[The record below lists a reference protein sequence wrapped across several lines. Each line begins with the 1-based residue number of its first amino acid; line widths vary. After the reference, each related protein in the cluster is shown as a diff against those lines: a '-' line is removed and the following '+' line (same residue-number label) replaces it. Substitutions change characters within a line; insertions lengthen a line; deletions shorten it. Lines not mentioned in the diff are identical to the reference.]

1 MHTIGASIKKL
12 LRGIVAST
20 LLLLALTLLVPSG
33 LAASP
38 SPIAGQRLMGGLAAT
53 GSSIPTLGIVQQWS
67 LTAPEPGVLDEFGY
81 AVAMD
86 GSAAVIGARNADPNL
101 GGGPI
106 DDAGAAYVYVHNG
119 KTWVLQTELA
129 AKDASPGD
137 TFGVSVAI
145 SGNTIVVGAT
155 GVNLEDQDEEDG
167 ELNDAG
173 AAYVFTRSGG
183 DWVQQV
189 KLVAN
194 DPVEEDSFG
203 SGVAI
208 SKNTVVVAAET
219 KDLLPL
225 VDVGAAYVF
234 YNSGGKNWKQQ
245 AKLLPPDPWLGDYFG
260 TSVTIHGDLLAVGA
274 PQFDP
279 VEGSGTGKVIVFKR
293 EGKIWVQEARL
304 EAENGRLADAFGNSV
319 AIYGRTV
326 VVGAHHADPDLGGGR
341 VTSAGAA
348 YVFTDNGNEWKEEA
362 TLVAY
367 DGGVFDQFGQ
377 SIDIYGST
385 IVVGADGATQAG
397 NSGAG
402 AVYVFTKKNGTWNLA
417 TRAVTDPT
425 SADDAFGKSVGVYR
439 DWFIIGASGRD
450 PNAKTRAGEAFLS
463 LLGAVQLPNT
473 GFAPGQQTTLPSQP
487 SYLAYENYGEM
498 WLEIPSL
505 QEKMTIQG
513 VPKGDN
519 GWDVRWLSEGAGYL
533 EGTAFPTW
541 SGNTG
546 LAGHTVLPDGTP
558 GPFARLHTLQ
568 WGDQVSIHAWGKRY
582 IYEVRENSLVQPNTL
597 NVLRHEELDWIT
609 LITCQGYDEKSGK
622 YRWRRVVRAV
632 LVAVVDE

>member
-1 MHTIGASIKKL
+1 MHTIGASIKKIT
-12 LRGIVAST
+12 RGIVATT
-20 LLLLALTLLVPSG
+20 LMLLALTLLVSSG
-33 LAASP
+33 LAAS
-38 SPIAGQRLMGGLAAT
+38 SPPLADQTLKAGLAAT
-53 GSSIPTLGIVQQWS
+53 GSSIPTMGIVQQWS
-67 LTAPEPGVLDEFGY
+67 LTAPEPAVLDEFGY
-81 AVAMD
+81 AVAID
-86 GSAAVIGARNADPNL
+86 GTTAVVGARNADPNL

-119 KTWVLQTELA
+119 KTWVLQAELA

-167 ELNDAG
+167 ELKDAG

-183 DWVQQV
+183 GWVQQV
-189 KLVAN
+189 KLIAN

-208 SKNTVVVAAET
+208 HKNTVVVAAET

-260 TSVTIHGDLLAVGA
+260 TSVAIHGDLIAVGA

-279 VEGSGTGKVIVFKR
+279 IEESGTGKVIVFKR
-293 EGKIWVQEARL
+293 EGNIWVQKARL
-304 EAENGRLADAFGNSV
+304 EAENGRRADAFGNAV
-319 AIYGRTV
+319 AIYGQTV
-326 VVGAHHADPDLGGGR
+326 VVGAHHADPDLGNGR

-348 YVFTDNGNEWKEEA
+348 YVFTDVGKDWKEEA
-362 TLVAY
+362 VLVPY
-367 DGGVFDQFGQ
+367 DGGVFYQFGQ
-377 SIDIYGST
+377 SIDIYGNT

-402 AVYVFTKKNGTWNLA
+402 AVYVFTKKNGAWNLA
-417 TRAVTDPT
+417 TRTVTDPA
-425 SADDAFGKSVGVYR
+425 SDDDAFGKSVGVYR

-450 PNAKTRAGEAFLS
+450 PNSKTRAGEAFLS

-473 GFAPGQQTTLPSQP
+473 GFAPGQQTILPEQP
-487 SYLAYENYGEM
+487 AYLAYESYGEM
-498 WLEIPSL
+498 WLEIPDL

-519 GWDVRWLSEGAGYL
+519 GWDVRWLSEQAGYL

-541 SGNTG
+541 AGNTG
-546 LAGHTVLPDGTP
+546 LAGHAVLPDGSP
-558 GPFARLHTLQ
+558 GPFARLDTLR
-568 WGDQVSIHAWGKRY
+568 WGDQVVIHAWGKRY
-582 IYEVRENSLVQPNTL
+582 IYEVRENSLVQPDTL
-597 NVLRHEELDWIT
+597 NVLRHEELDWVT
-609 LITCQGYDEKSGK
+609 LITCQEYDEKSGR
-622 YRWRRVVRAV
+622 YRWRRIVRAV
-632 LVAVVDE
+632 LVNVAEE